1 MGILLFLLTFNVPT
15 DKVEERPYCHVNKIT
30 PIETFAVGMPEQKA
44 EWKEAPNIRVCSD
57 TLVTLS
63 RTYRAIDYWER
74 LGYDFGIV
82 KKDNLS
88 TCMNPRR
95 GEIVITLPESGF
107 SDNHMGATRLYTD
120 VKSGDI
126 VKAKIFIL
134 PKHARKERVL
144 EHEIGHALGW
154 SHYRQRYHM
163 MHPSWMYG
171 GFDSYG
177 LRHK

>member
-1 MGILLFLLTFNVPT
+1 MGILLFILTFSSPLELTEDYPYHRVSQTTP
-15 DKVEERPYCHVNKIT
+15 VEVFALGKPEKKARWQT
-30 PIETFAVGMPEQKA
+30 P
-44 EWKEAPNIRVCSD
+44 PNIRVCAE
-57 TLVTLS
+57 TLVSLS
-63 RTYRAIDYWER
+63 RTFRALEYWER
-74 LGYDFGIV
+74 LGYKFGV
-82 KKDNLS
+82 VRKDNLS

-95 GEIVITLPESGF
+95 GEIAITLPEAGF
-107 SDNHMGATRLYTD
+107 SNSHLGATRLYTD
-120 VKSGDI
+120 IKTGDI

-163 MHPSWMYG
+163 MHPTWLHG

-177 LRHK
+177 LRQR